1 MSSPSNQPERIVFH
15 DLGEAYRESERQ
27 REAIRRNRNL
37 TLVSE
42 KDDGAGIHRLPEGVF
57 GFTYSPGL
65 SDSPLFRKS
74 GLRAFEMHKHSGD
87 EFVIG
92 FASKDESA
100 RIGSAAEPFEID
112 VYPGPEGDHN
122 VIVEVPAS
130 RVLHMKLHSQREYG
144 ALRIR
149 MAPAR

>member
-1 MSSPSNQPERIVFH
+1 MSSASNQPERIVFH

-27 REAIRRNRNL
+27 REVIRRNHNL

-65 SDSPLFRKS
+65 SDSPVFRKS

-87 EFVIG
+87 EFIVG
-92 FASKDESA
+92 FASPEGAGKVTSA
-100 RIGSAAEPFEID
+100 PEPFEID
-112 VYPGPEGDHN
+112 VYPGPEGDN
-122 VIVEVPAS
+122 NAIVEVPAS
-130 RVLHMKLHSQREYG
+130 RMLHLRPHSQREFG